1 MKFIIATHGHLADG
15 YVNAIRI
22 LTGKEGIYAVNAY
35 AEEMFDVYEHLKE
48 LIDTFDEKEEVVIFT
63 DIISGS
69 TTQSAS
75 RLLER
80 PYTHCITGIN
90 LPLVLELILMEK
102 PVDASCIRQVLE
114 EAKAQMVYINC
125 CCTQDTE

>member
-15 YVNAIRI
+15 YVSAVRV

-48 LIDTFDEKEEVVIFT
+48 LTDTFDEKEEVVIFT
-63 DIISGS
+63 DVISGS

-75 RLLER
+75 RLLAR
-80 PYTHCITGIN
+80 PHTHCITGVN
-90 LPLVLELILMEK
+90 LPLVLELVLTENPI
-102 PVDASCIRQVLE
+102 DASCIQQVLE

-125 CCTQDTE
+125 CYNQDKE